1 MQRMGLILNKGVG
14 RFGSF
19 GSEFDQKTNG
29 FFFQTLLLGKIS
41 KGDGLNVNSRLGR
54 IIHYKL
60 VYTNLSLF

>member
-1 MQRMGLILNKGVG
+1 MGLILNKGLG

-29 FFFQTLLLGKIS
+29 LFQRLLLGKIS
-41 KGDGLNVNSRLGR
+41 KGDGLNLNSRLGR